1 MRIGEKHA
9 RRDESM
15 AFALGKRKSGTT
27 GTDSLDVTH
36 GVIWRQLL
44 LLCVPI
50 FFSSFFQ
57 QAHALVNTFILGQ
70 FGGKLALGGV
80 QATASLFELAVG
92 FSVGL
97 GAGCAVISGQFFGS
111 HDDARLSRSIHTAMT
126 LALAIGLFISVA
138 GVAFIPQILTLM
150 GTPAELMG
158 EAVPYSR
165 FYAAGMVFSLV
176 LNMGSALL
184 RSVGDTRTP
193 ALIIASGCV
202 INACLDILF
211 VAVLKLEAMGCGM
224 ATCLTLFANAALIC
238 RRLMCAPGAWRLNPR
253 QLGIDGRICKSML
266 GTGLPLGIQSSL
278 YSISNIILQS
288 TVNTFGTDAVTG
300 WGLSSRLDAIVWMVT
315 EALGVS
321 MTTFA
326 AQNFGARNY
335 ERMRRGYHTSLV
347 ITVVV
352 VGSMSAALV
361 AFVGPLSRIFIN
373 DPAVTGYT
381 TTMLHFIAPFY
392 AFYSIVDNTSGAIR
406 GSGESFRPMLLTIL
420 GTVVFRVIWLL
431 AVVPLHH
438 TIETMLMVYPVT
450 WILTAALFVA
460 YHHWGRWLHHAEA
473 KAKRLE
479 SQEVAL

>member
-1 MRIGEKHA
+1 
-9 RRDESM
+9 M
-15 AFALGKRKSGTT
+15 AFGRRLSRHAGAA
-27 GTDSLDVTH
+27 SLDVTE
-36 GVIWRQLL
+36 GTIWKQVL

-57 QAHALVNTFILGQ
+57 QAHALINTFILGQ

-111 HDDARLSRSIHTAMT
+111 HDDERLSRSIHTAMT
-126 LALAIGLFISVA
+126 IAVVLGLAVSVT
-138 GVAFIPQILTLM
+138 GVIFVPHILTIM
-150 GTPAELMG
+150 GTPADLMG

-165 FYAAGMVFSLV
+165 FYAAAMVCSLV

-193 ALIIASGCV
+193 ALIIASGCL

-211 VAVLKLEAMGCGM
+211 VAVLGLEAMGCGM
-224 ATCLTLFANAALIC
+224 ATAITLTINAATMTI
-238 RRLMCAPGAWRLNPR
+238 RLMRAKGAWRLDIR
-253 QLGIDGRICKSML
+253 RLGVDGRICRSML
-266 GTGLPLGIQSSL
+266 ATGLPLGIQSSL

-300 WGLSSRLDAIVWMVT
+300 WGLSGRLDAFIWMVT

-321 MTTFA
+321 MTTFS

-335 ERMRRGYHTSLV
+335 ERMRRGYHTSLI
-347 ITVVV
+347 ITVCII
-352 VGSMSAALV
+352 GGMSALLV
-361 AFVGPLSRIFIN
+361 AFVGPLSRIFI
-373 DPAVTGYT
+373 DDAAVTGYT
-381 TTMLHFIAPFY
+381 TLMLHFIAPFY
-392 AFYSIVDNTSGAIR
+392 LFYSIVDNTSGAIR
-406 GSGESFRPMLLTIL
+406 GSGESLRPMLLTVL

-450 WILTAALFVA
+450 WILTAILFVA
-460 YHHWGRWLHHAEA
+460 YHHWGHWLNHAEA
-473 KAKRLE
+473 RAEKLNHG
-479 SQEVAL
+479 VV